1 LKLHRAAPVLAGAG
15 TTGLY
20 VGAGIH
26 KTAGVAN
33 VVGRERE
40 LSLAEGFLDSASARF
55 AVLLLEGEA
64 GIGKTTVWREV
75 TRRAQERAFLVLS
88 CRPAESEAKLSLSAV
103 ADLLEPVPNGA
114 FGALPKPQ
122 RRALDVALL
131 HADSGNAVA
140 DQRTVATAV
149 RSVVSELASETP
161 VLLAVD
167 DVQWLDAASAATLEF
182 VLRRLRAERIG
193 FLASRRVSEP
203 AALKVGELIEPEV
216 LARATI
222 GPLSLAG
229 VHHLLKNRLASPPSR
244 SVLVRI
250 HEASGGNPL
259 FALEIGRL
267 LDDVGVPA
275 AGEPLPMP
283 SDVQALV
290 KTRIAE
296 LPPPAREVLLTAA
309 ALDVPREDTV
319 RLAVGHPIDGDLE
332 PAEREQIA
340 QYERG
345 LVTFAHPLYAAAILS
360 SATATERRRIH
371 RRLAEI
377 VEGSEKRAR
386 HLALSVE
393 GRDETTAIIVHSAAR
408 DALFRGAPAAAAEL
422 VELALRLGE
431 PESEA
436 QRGRILDLADYLSA
450 AGETGRARE
459 VLEGI
464 HTWDGW
470 SPSLQARALD
480 HLCRLVSHT
489 EHPASAVEI
498 LEGMLREP
506 LPVVGR
512 AAVHTALSYST
523 SEVDAARA
531 ATHAD
536 AATALLE
543 SLGEDADPETHASGL
558 YMRLRASVLLGQGLE
573 RDLVD
578 RIRRIDAQLPPER
591 LFIGGASWGIG
602 YWFKHVDELEA
613 SRTWLERNLRE
624 AIDSGNESGQLHNL
638 VHLAITECWAG
649 NLELAHHYG
658 LSAFRLAEEL
668 KAGFA
673 ALLAAEALA
682 LVEAHLGNV
691 DEVRAII
698 EQQPRPS
705 FITRHGTLH
714 FRAALGLVE
723 LSLGNNDA
731 ADVHLRA
738 GLQAAEQVGCGE
750 PGMHRMHANAA
761 EAAVALGELERAEQ
775 IGNFL
780 EEHGKRTNHRWSL
793 ATGARVRALIAAAR
807 GDLEGALAAAEQ
819 ALERHDQLP
828 MPFERARTLL
838 VKGVI
843 ERRARMRGHAKSS
856 FEQALEIFE
865 HMGARLWA
873 DRARA
878 ELDRVGLRRTSGHEL
893 TEGERR
899 VAELAAKG
907 LTNREVAAALFMSP
921 KTVEANL
928 SRAYRKL
935 GISSRAELGA
945 QMAELAQ
952 T

>member
-1 LKLHRAAPVLAGAG
+1 MSGFTVVRESTRLQ
-15 TTGLY
+15 
-20 VGAGIH
+20 
-26 KTAGVAN
+26 GVAN
-33 VVGRERE
+33 IVGRERE
-40 LSLAEGFLDSASARF
+40 LSLAEGFLDSAGEHF

-75 TRRAQERAFLVLS
+75 IRRAQERGFVVLF
-88 CRPAESEAKLSLSAV
+88 CRPAETEAKLSLSAV
-103 ADLLEPVPNGA
+103 ADLLEPVPNET
-114 FGALPKPQ
+114 FGTLPEPQ

-131 HADSGNAVA
+131 RAAPGNAVA
-140 DQRTVATAV
+140 DRRTVATAV
-149 RSVVSELASETP
+149 RWLLSELASEAP

-167 DVQWLDAASAATLEF
+167 DVQWLDSASAATLEF

-193 FLASRRVSEP
+193 FLASRRLSEL
-203 AALKVGELIEPEV
+203 AALKVDELVEPEV
-216 LARATI
+216 LAKATI

-229 VHHLLKNRLASPPSR
+229 VHHLLKDRLASPPSR

-267 LDDVGVPA
+267 LNDVGVPT
-275 AGEPLPMP
+275 AGEPLPVP

-290 KTRIAE
+290 KTRIVK
-296 LPPPAREVLLTAA
+296 LPPPTREVLLTAA

-319 RLAVGHPIDGDLE
+319 RLAVGRPIDGDLE
-332 PAEREQIA
+332 AAEREQIA
-340 QYERG
+340 QCDRD
-345 LVTFAHPLYAAAILS
+345 VITFRHPLFAAAILS
-360 SATATERRRIH
+360 SATAVERRRIH

-386 HLALSVE
+386 HLALAVE
-393 GRDETTAIIVHSAAR
+393 GHDETTAIIVHSAAR

-422 VELALRLGE
+422 VELALRLGA

-436 QRGRILDLADYLSA
+436 QRGRILDLAAYLSA
-450 AGETGRARE
+450 AGESVRARQ

-464 HTWDGW
+464 HALEEW
-470 SPSLQARALD
+470 SPGLQARALAD
-480 HLCRLVSHT
+480 LGVLVCDT
-489 EHPASAVEI
+489 EHPATAMAF
-498 LEGMLREP
+498 LERMLRQP
-506 LPVVGR
+506 LPVEAR
-512 AAVHTALSYST
+512 AAVHTVLSYST
-523 SEVDAARA
+523 SEVDTARA
-531 ATHAD
+531 SKHAD
-536 AATALLE
+536 VAAALLERLADPDPELHATAL
-543 SLGEDADPETHASGL
+543 
-558 YMRLRASVLLGQGLE
+558 YMQLRARVLIGQGFD

-578 RIRRIDAQLPPER
+578 RIRRIERRLPPER
-591 LFIGGASWGIG
+591 SALDRPSSNIG
-602 YWFKHVDELEA
+602 YWLRHVDELEE

-658 LSAFRLAEEL
+658 LSAVRLAEEL
-668 KAGFA
+668 KASFA
-673 ALLAAEALA
+673 ALLAAEAVT

-691 DEVRAII
+691 DEVRRIA
-698 EQQPRPS
+698 ERQPPPS
-705 FITRHGTLH
+705 SVTWHGTIL
-714 FRAALGLVE
+714 FKAALGLVE
-723 LSLGNNDA
+723 LSLGNNEAADVYLRAALDA
-731 ADVHLRA
+731 AD
-738 GLQAAEQVGCGE
+738 QVGCGE

-761 EAAVALGELERAEQ
+761 EAAVARGDLERAER
-775 IGNFL
+775 IGDFL
-780 EEHGKRTNHRWSL
+780 EEHGRGTNHRWSL
-793 ATGARVRALIAAAR
+793 AAGARVRALTAAAR

-819 ALERHDQLP
+819 ALKRHAELP

-843 ERRARMRGHAKSS
+843 ERRARRRGQAKNS
-856 FEQALEIFE
+856 FEQAQEIFE
-865 HMGARLWA
+865 RIGAQLWA
-873 DRARA
+873 ERARA

-899 VAELAAKG
+899 VAELAAQG
-907 LTNREVAAALFMSP
+907 LMNREVAAALFMSP

-945 QMAELAQ
+945 RTGALGTNVGKHPM
-952 T
+952 